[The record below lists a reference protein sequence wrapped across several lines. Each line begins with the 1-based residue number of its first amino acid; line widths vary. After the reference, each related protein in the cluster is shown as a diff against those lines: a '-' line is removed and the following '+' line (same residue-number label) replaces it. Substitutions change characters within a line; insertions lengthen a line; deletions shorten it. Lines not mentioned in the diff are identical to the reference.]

1 MKIVT
6 ILGANLVQHF
16 DVDTG
21 DIFLDE
27 MHISKP
33 DWVLVTHTRQ
43 K

>member
-6 ILGANLVQHF
+6 ILGVNMTQYL
-16 DVDTG
+16 DVDRG